1 MKLIATAVAL
11 FLGQTLVSAQDE
23 PPPPRPVPHDKP
35 HVVLGP
41 PEGFEPP
48 EHKPPMSKDPA
59 ETHKIALDQFF
70 KFMDADGNGEID
82 ISEFREWVWHFHM
95 PPPEKRVEKRVDD
108 LEEKEEY
115 VESFSVEEGPCGSTN
130 PLDTPAT
137 PVDCT
142 VTGGGWQEVSNVLS
156 EADCQF
162 GYTDAVQGP
171 QRRVIYDNSYSVAC
185 VGSNYEPS
193 VYVGSTPSDSNWG
206 SFVQPSETCQ
216 MKTGTLPSNST
227 TRVVEKIV
235 CPAP

>member
-1 MKLIATAVAL
+1 MKLIAAALAL
-11 FLGQTLVSAQDE
+11 FLGQTLVGAQDK
-23 PPPPRPVPHDKP
+23 PPPPRPIPHDAP

-59 ETHKIALDQFF
+59 EARELALDLFF

-82 ISEFREWVWHFHM
+82 ISEFMAWVRHFHM
-95 PPPEKRVEKRVDD
+95 PPPEHEGH
-108 LEEKEEY
+108 
-115 VESFSVEEGPCGSTN
+115 VESSSSEGGTCGSTD
-130 PLDTPAT
+130 PLDTPAK

-142 VTGGGWQEVSNVLS
+142 VTGSGWQEVSDVLS

-185 VGSNYEPS
+185 VGGNHEPS

-206 SFVQPSETCQ
+206 AFVQPSKTCQ
-216 MKTGTLPSNST
+216 MKTGTLPSDSS

>member
-11 FLGQTLVSAQDE
+11 FLGQTLVSAQEE
-23 PPPPRPVPHDKP
+23 PPSPRPVPHDKP

-41 PEGFEPP
+41 PEEFDPP

-59 ETHKIALDQFF
+59 ETHEMALDMFF
-70 KFMDADGNGEID
+70 TFMDVDGNGEID
-82 ISEFREWVWHFHM
+82 RSEFRAWVWHFHM
-95 PPPEKRVEKRVDD
+95 PPPEKHVGDW
-108 LEEKEEY
+108 EEREEY
-115 VESFSVEEGPCGSTN
+115 EESVLDEEGACGSTS
-130 PLDTPAT
+130 PLDIPDT
-137 PVDCT
+137 PVGCT

-156 EADCQF
+156 ETNCQLGF
-162 GYTDAVQGP
+162 TDAVQGP
-171 QRRVIYDNSYSVAC
+171 QRRVIYNNSYSVAC
-185 VGSNYEPS
+185 VQGSHEPS

-216 MKTGTLPSNST
+216 MKTGTLPSDPT

>member
-1 MKLIATAVAL
+1 
-11 FLGQTLVSAQDE
+11 
-23 PPPPRPVPHDKP
+23 
-35 HVVLGP
+35 
-41 PEGFEPP
+41 
-48 EHKPPMSKDPA
+48 MSKDPA
-59 ETHKIALDQFF
+59 ETHEMALDLFF

-82 ISEFREWVWHFHM
+82 ISEFRAWVWHFHM
-95 PPPEKRVEKRVDD
+95 PPPEHSHMSPP
-108 LEEKEEY
+108 EKEEY
-115 VESFSVEEGPCGSTN
+115 EEYVENSSVEEGPCGSPD

-142 VTGGGWQEVSNVLS
+142 VMDGGWQEVSDVLS

-185 VGSNYEPS
+185 VGGNYEPS

-206 SFVQPSETCQ
+206 SFVQPSKTCQ
-216 MKTGTLPSNST
+216 MKTGTLPSDPT